1 MTSETAHNLYCPHY
15 ETLTLFLT
23 LKASKS
29 YILGFLFSFKAILFP
44 DTYDTSLGNE
54 NTLTFLLIATYT
66 SCEYTYEFSILDKT
80 LFAWT
85 VLCSM
90 AMYFLYKF
98 FVWVFKLFIY
108 FLFLVKKK
116 IMQSCL
122 SFSTNLFTLEHQ
134 LQELSL
140 TLVEK

>member
-66 SCEYTYEFSILDKT
+66 SCEYTYEFSILTKHS
-80 LFAWT
+80 LHEQFCAQW
-85 VLCSM
+85 LCI
-90 AMYFLYKF
+90 F
-98 FVWVFKLFIY
+98 FINF
-108 FLFLVKKK
+108 
-116 IMQSCL
+116 
-122 SFSTNLFTLEHQ
+122 SFEFS
-134 LQELSL
+134 SS
-140 TLVEK
+140 